1 MPRILPRNITG
12 GETVAA
18 PLQEAALFRERECVK
33 ENAELKESDQIKLTQ
48 PRGTTLINL
57 AVAALII
64 AALYLGREIFVPIA
78 LAVLLSFVLA
88 PFVIRLHYWRVP
100 RTVSVLVV
108 VFIGFSIIFSLG
120 GLMVSQA
127 TRLAGK
133 LPGYQQTLSDK
144 IESLRGLMGGGSGT
158 LEQAST
164 VLKEL
169 DTELQHRDVT
179 RRSDS
184 GLVGQPT
191 DKPAPIPVEVRQ
203 PDPGALTT
211 LVAIIQPLLSPLTT
225 TGIVVI
231 FVVFI
236 LLQRED
242 LRNRVVRLAGSG
254 DIQRTTAALD
264 DAGKR
269 LSKLFLTQIAFN
281 AVFGLVIGIGLALI
295 GVPSAP
301 LWGLIAMILRF
312 VPYIG
317 ALISAIFP
325 LILAAAVGSGWQM
338 LVLTAALFAFSELL
352 AGQVLEPLIFGHSSG
367 LSPVAIILSASFW
380 TWLWGPVGLVL
391 ATPLTVCLV
400 VVGRHVDRLKFLDI
414 MLGDRPALTPP
425 QLVYQRMLA
434 GDPIEALEQAHD
446 HLKNA
451 PLEDYYDNILLKGL
465 RLAEVDSRLGHLSEE
480 RLDRIVSTVGEV
492 VADLEAHQD
501 VGAAKIV
508 PADATSNLNAL
519 TAVEQT
525 NEKRN
530 LIPDKWKAPR
540 SVLCIP
546 GSGKLDEAAALVL
559 AQILRRHG
567 YGATSEKADALS
579 MSKFFSLDLTETS
592 LICVC
597 YVDRP
602 STAKTQYAVRRLT
615 KKSGSAGILLAFLGT
630 DSAAGEDNVSGA
642 PVTEGSFEVVLAALI
657 RITSERGGNTS
668 DAETKHG
675 ETKNGD
681 TKDIVATLP

>member
-1 MPRILPRNITG
+1 M
-12 GETVAA
+12 
-18 PLQEAALFRERECVK
+18 
-33 ENAELKESDQIKLTQ
+33 
-48 PRGTTLINL
+48 

-64 AALYLGREIFVPIA
+64 AALYFGREIFVPVA

-88 PFVIRLHYWRVP
+88 PFVMRLHSWRVP

-127 TRLAGK
+127 TRLAAK

-144 IESLRGLMGGGSGT
+144 IESLRGLMGGSGT

-169 DTELQHRDVT
+169 GTELQQRDAT
-179 RRSDS
+179 GPPEG
-184 GLVGQPT
+184 GLVRQPP
-191 DKPAPIPVEVRQ
+191 DKPMPIPVEVRQ

-281 AVFGLVIGIGLALI
+281 AVFGLVIGIGLELI

-325 LILAAAVGSGWQM
+325 LILAAAVGSGWEM

-434 GDPIEALEQAHD
+434 GDPMEAAEQAHD

-451 PLEDYYDNILLKGL
+451 SLEDYYDTILLKGL
-465 RLAEVDSRLGHLSEE
+465 RLAEVDNRLGHLNEE
-480 RLDRIVSTVGEV
+480 RLDRIVATVSEL
-492 VADLEAHQD
+492 VADLETHQD
-501 VGAAKIV
+501 VE
-508 PADATSNLNAL
+508 ATNVTTSDVGSNLGAL
-519 TAVEQT
+519 VAMEQT
-525 NEKRN
+525 NDKPVLVPEKWRS
-530 LIPDKWKAPR
+530 PR

-546 GSGKLDEAAALVL
+546 GATKLDEAAALVL
-559 AQILRRHG
+559 AQIMRRRG
-567 YGATSEKADALS
+567 FGAAAEKADALS
-579 MSKFFSLDLTETS
+579 MSKFFSLDLAGTS
-592 LICVC
+592 LVCVC

-602 STAKTQYAVRRLT
+602 SSAKIQYAVRRLA
-615 KKSGSAGILLAFLGT
+615 KKSSSVGILLAFLGT
-630 DSAAGEDNVSGA
+630 ESAT
-642 PVTEGSFEVVLAALI
+642 PVENASSAHVVEGSFEVALAALI
-657 RITSERGGNTS
+657 RAASQQCRGATIDN
-668 DAETKHG
+668 
-675 ETKNGD
+675 
-681 TKDIVATLP
+681 KDIVAT

>member
-1 MPRILPRNITG
+1 M
-12 GETVAA
+12 
-18 PLQEAALFRERECVK
+18 
-33 ENAELKESDQIKLTQ
+33 
-48 PRGTTLINL
+48 

-64 AALYLGREIFVPIA
+64 AALYFGREIFVPVA

-88 PFVIRLHYWRVP
+88 PFVIRLHSWRVP

-144 IESLRGLMGGGSGT
+144 IESLRGLMGGSGT

-169 DTELQHRDVT
+169 GTELEHKDATGRPD
-179 RRSDS
+179 R

-281 AVFGLVIGIGLALI
+281 AVFGLVIGIGLELI

-325 LILAAAVGSGWQM
+325 LILAAAVGSGWDM
-338 LVLTAALFAFSELL
+338 LVLTAALFAVSELL

-434 GDPIEALEQAHD
+434 GDPMEAAEQAHD

-451 PLEDYYDNILLKGL
+451 SLEDYYDTILLKGL
-465 RLAEVDSRLGHLSEE
+465 RLAEVDNRLGHLNEE
-480 RLDRIVSTVGEV
+480 RLDRIVATVGEL
-492 VADLEAHQD
+492 VADLETHHDVEAANVTTSD
-501 VGAAKIV
+501 VG
-508 PADATSNLNAL
+508 SNLGAL
-519 TAVEQT
+519 VAIEQT
-525 NEKRN
+525 GDKSMPVPEKWRS
-530 LIPDKWKAPR
+530 PR

-546 GSGKLDEAAALVL
+546 GSTKLDEAAALIL
-559 AQILRRHG
+559 AQIMRRRG
-567 YGATSEKADALS
+567 FGAAAEKADALS
-579 MSKFFSLDLTETS
+579 MSKFFSLDLADTS
-592 LICVC
+592 LVCVC

-602 STAKTQYAVRRLT
+602 SSAKIQYAVRRLA
-615 KKSGSAGILLAFLGT
+615 KKSSSAGILLAFLGT
-630 DSAAGEDNVSGA
+630 ESAT
-642 PVTEGSFEVVLAALI
+642 PVESASSAHVVEGSFEVALTALI
-657 RITSERGGNTS
+657 RATSQQCSGATIDN
-668 DAETKHG
+668 
-675 ETKNGD
+675 
-681 TKDIVATLP
+681 KDIVAT

>member
-1 MPRILPRNITG
+1 
-12 GETVAA
+12 
-18 PLQEAALFRERECVK
+18 LQEPAP
-33 ENAELKESDQIKLTQ
+33 IKLTQ
-48 PRGTTLINL
+48 QRGTTLINM

-64 AALYLGREIFVPIA
+64 AALYFGREIFVPVA

-88 PFVIRLHYWRVP
+88 PFVMRLHSWRIP
-100 RTVSVLVV
+100 RTASVLVI

-144 IESLRGLMGGGSGT
+144 IESLRGLMGGSGT
-158 LEQAST
+158 LEQASS

-169 DTELQHRDVT
+169 GTELQNRDAT
-179 RRSDS
+179 GRPDS
-184 GLVGQPT
+184 GLVRPPT
-191 DKPAPIPVEVRQ
+191 DKPIPIPVEVKQ

-242 LRNRVVRLAGSG
+242 LRNRLVRLAGSG

-281 AVFGLVIGIGLALI
+281 AVFGLAIGIGLELI

-317 ALISAIFP
+317 ALISAVFP
-325 LILAAAVGSGWQM
+325 LILAAAVGSGWEM
-338 LVLTAALFAFSELL
+338 LVLTALLFAVLELL
-352 AGQVLEPLIFGHSSG
+352 AGQVLEPLIFGHSTG

-400 VVGRHVDRLKFLDI
+400 VIGRHVERLKFLDI
-414 MLGDRPALTPP
+414 MLGDRPPLTPP

-434 GDPIEALEQAHD
+434 GDPMEAAEQAHD

-451 PLEDYYDNILLKGL
+451 SLEDYYDTILLKGL
-465 RLAEVDSRLGHLSEE
+465 QLAEVDNRLGRLNEE
-480 RLDRIVSTVGEV
+480 RLDRIVATVDELA
-492 VADLEAHQD
+492 ADLETHHD
-501 VGAAKIV
+501 VEVTNV
-508 PADATSNLNAL
+508 PASDLGSNLGAL
-519 TAVEQT
+519 AAIEQT
-525 NEKRN
+525 NDRPVQVPEKWRS
-530 LIPDKWKAPR
+530 PR

-546 GSGKLDEAAALVL
+546 GATKLDEAAALVL
-559 AQILRRHG
+559 AQIMRRRG
-567 YGATSEKADALS
+567 FGAVAEKSDALS
-579 MSKFFSLDLTETS
+579 MSRFFSLDVADTS
-592 LICVC
+592 LVCVC

-602 STAKTQYAVRRLT
+602 SSAKIQYAVRRLA
-615 KKSGSAGILLAFLGT
+615 KKSSSAGILLAFLGT
-630 DSAAGEDNVSGA
+630 ESATPMESTSSAHVA
-642 PVTEGSFEVVLAALI
+642 EGSFEVALAALI
-657 RITSERGGNTS
+657 RATSEPCGGATI
-668 DAETKHG
+668 
-675 ETKNGD
+675 D
-681 TKDIVATLP
+681 TRDIVAS